1 MKTSFQFIVLIA
13 LVPIS
18 LLSQKLT
25 SVEADS
31 IYACFKSSPIAD
43 YKESLKIGEQL
54 KSHYNMQKDTCKLT
68 SLSTRIARC
77 HERLGYLDSALQELH
92 STELASL
99 KCAPKSYLENI
110 IGQSSVYL
118 ELENWEKVI
127 DLLDQAEQKLEG
139 ILLDSAFYEMRV
151 NKAIALV
158 YSGRI
163 KEAKQVFR
171 TYYHS
176 ALKFGDYEDQLT
188 ALSNLGALAGSEEDL
203 DSAEYYLSKA
213 LKICDKHPCPS
224 LLEILQ
230 NLATLASYRDDYSL
244 SKYYLDSALT
254 TAVKQN
260 DLRAECALNRELA
273 MTLMGLEFYSEA
285 LNRMFK
291 HSDLKD
297 SVNKKEVL
305 ERVAE
310 YQELFDSE
318 KKNRKIKELEL
329 EKLNAQ
335 LRESKLRLNKNLSLY
350 SGIAVLMVAIGLWS
364 RLRYVKKTKE
374 IIRKE
379 KDRSDELLLN
389 ILPFDVAQELKE
401 KGQSDA
407 RDFDNVTV
415 LFSDFQSFTET
426 AAQLSAKELVNE
438 INFCFRAFD
447 KIMDKHQVE
456 KIKTIGDAYM
466 AAGGLNVP
474 RKTEV
479 KGVVNAALEMQEF
492 ILKRFEDR
500 KNSEQPAFEMRLGIH
515 TGPVVAGIV
524 GIKKF
529 QYDIWGDTVNT
540 ANRMESNGAAGKVNI
555 SQASYK
561 ILKEDSDY
569 TFESR
574 GELEVKGKGKMQMWF
589 ISKI

>member
-1 MKTSFQFIVLIA
+1 
-13 LVPIS
+13 
-18 LLSQKLT
+18 
-25 SVEADS
+25 
-31 IYACFKSSPIAD
+31 
-43 YKESLKIGEQL
+43 
-54 KSHYNMQKDTCKLT
+54 
-68 SLSTRIARC
+68 
-77 HERLGYLDSALQELH
+77 
-92 STELASL
+92 
-99 KCAPKSYLENI
+99 
-110 IGQSSVYL
+110 
-118 ELENWEKVI
+118 
-127 DLLDQAEQKLEG
+127 
-139 ILLDSAFYEMRV
+139 
-151 NKAIALV
+151 
-158 YSGRI
+158 
-163 KEAKQVFR
+163 
-171 TYYHS
+171 
-176 ALKFGDYEDQLT
+176 
-188 ALSNLGALAGSEEDL
+188 
-203 DSAEYYLSKA
+203 
-213 LKICDKHPCPS
+213 
-224 LLEILQ
+224 
-230 NLATLASYRDDYSL
+230 
-244 SKYYLDSALT
+244 
-254 TAVKQN
+254 
-260 DLRAECALNRELA
+260 

-329 EKLNAQ
+329 EKLDAQ

-474 RKTEV
+474 LKTEV

>member
-1 MKTSFQFIVLIA
+1 
-13 LVPIS
+13 
-18 LLSQKLT
+18 
-25 SVEADS
+25 
-31 IYACFKSSPIAD
+31 
-43 YKESLKIGEQL
+43 
-54 KSHYNMQKDTCKLT
+54 
-68 SLSTRIARC
+68 
-77 HERLGYLDSALQELH
+77 
-92 STELASL
+92 
-99 KCAPKSYLENI
+99 
-110 IGQSSVYL
+110 
-118 ELENWEKVI
+118 
-127 DLLDQAEQKLEG
+127 
-139 ILLDSAFYEMRV
+139 
-151 NKAIALV
+151 
-158 YSGRI
+158 
-163 KEAKQVFR
+163 
-171 TYYHS
+171 
-176 ALKFGDYEDQLT
+176 
-188 ALSNLGALAGSEEDL
+188 LGALAGSEEDL

-474 RKTEV
+474 LKTEV